1 MGQHQT
7 LPPDQPA
14 TPRSWQDRGDRAEV
28 DQLAEEQV
36 NEQVRAAEAH
46 AEYLHEYGEPGS
58 DRRARI
64 DAAARERLRY
74 RGIPL
79 DGTAEQLHRAAD
91 LLEADTVP
99 YSYYARVIARQ
110 RQREEAPPGRRV
122 PEPLDTR
129 QEVER

>member
-7 LPPDQPA
+7 RPPDQPA

-28 DQLAEEQV
+28 DQLAEEQA
-36 NEQVRAAEAH
+36 NQQVRAAEAH

-74 RGIPL
+74 RAIPL

-91 LLEADTVP
+91 LLAADTVP
-99 YSYYARVIARQ
+99 SSYYARVIAKRP
-110 RQREEAPPGRRV
+110 REQEPPGRRV

>member
-28 DQLAEEQV
+28 DQLAEEQA
-36 NEQVRAAEAH
+36 NQQVRAAEAH

-79 DGTAEQLHRAAD
+79 DGTTEQLHRAAD

-99 YSYYARVIARQ
+99 SSYYARVIAKRP
-110 RQREEAPPGRRV
+110 REQEPPGRRV